1 MQHLKLQPTNK
12 RASMRVHHKINHVRR
27 QLMQGLTKNV
37 GKKSKIKKF
46 ESDQLPEFKKILISR
61 PNGRLGNLLLITPL
75 LQDVI
80 ETFPESKIDILVKGG
95 LAPILFENYKNVDK
109 IIQLPKKPFKSL
121 LKYIASWISLR
132 RKKYDLVI
140 NVSKN
145 SSSGRLSTKLS
156 NANFK
161 YFGDAIDEIKNED
174 QMHIAKYPVYNL
186 RLFLNKL
193 GFPENKNPIPS
204 LDLRLTV
211 EEIALGKKALQEIV
225 QNERKTICIFTYATG
240 DKCYSEEWWQNF
252 YTALKEKY
260 AEYNIIE
267 VLPIENISRI
277 NFKAPTFYSKDVR
290 EIGALIANSDLFIGA
305 DSGIMHLASA
315 VHTPTVGLFS
325 ITNPEIYEPYDNKSI
340 AIKTGNCSMNDFN
353 KVAAGVMA
361 IGLRMLVFVE
371 TQIVV

>member
-1 MQHLKLQPTNK
+1 M
-12 RASMRVHHKINHVRR
+12 KIPKIVNRVRR
-27 QLMQGLTKNV
+27 QLMQGLTKNI
-37 GKKSKIKKF
+37 GRKSEITKF
-46 ESDQLPEFKKILISR
+46 DSDQLPEIQKILISR

-80 ETFPESKIDILVKGG
+80 ATFPNCKIDIMVKGG

-121 LKYIASWISLR
+121 GKYAASWISLR

-145 SSSGRLSTKLS
+145 SSSGRLSTQLS
-156 NANFK
+156 KGQFK
-161 YFGDAIDEIKNED
+161 FFGDTTDEIKCNE

-186 RLFLNKL
+186 RIFLNKL
-193 GFPENKNPIPS
+193 GFPENKKPIPS
-204 LDLRLTV
+204 LDLKLTS
-211 EEIALGKKALQEIV
+211 EEITLGKKALQKIV
-225 QNERKTICIFTYATG
+225 KNDRKTICIFTYATG
-240 DKCYSEEWWQNF
+240 EKCYSEEWWQIF
-252 YTALKEKY
+252 YTSLKEKY
-260 AEYNIIE
+260 TQYNIIE

-290 EIGALIANSDLFIGA
+290 EIGALIANTELFIGA

-325 ITNPEIYEPYDNKSI
+325 ITEPEIYEPYNNHSI
-340 AIKTGNCSMNDFN
+340 GIKTCNCSMDDFM